1 MPLFSR
7 RFVRRRMISLATSV
21 TFMATSFA
29 LAQGPNGHSRSR
41 AESDAT
47 EQKFLF
53 DNDLAISNMNREML
67 AKPTGDVDHDFVDVM
82 IPHHRGAIDM
92 ARAELKYG
100 RNSELRQLA
109 QKIVDDQEQEISVMR
124 HAFTP
129 APDPGRAAQ
138 AAK

>member
-82 IPHHRGAIDM
+82 IAHHQGAIDV
-92 ARAELKYG
+92 ARAEPKYG
-100 RNSELRQLA
+100 HNSKLRQLA
-109 QKIVDDQEQEISVMR
+109 QKIVDSQKQEIAIMR
-124 HAFTP
+124 RAFTP
-129 APDPGRAAQ
+129 SPDPGAA
-138 AAK
+138 AHPAN